1 MNFIELIALL
11 IIITAVIT
19 VATLLINRKPVLNIN
34 SDDDIIKLVEDGEH
48 LTAIKAYRQLH
59 KTNLKTAKHFVET
72 IKDEKNNG

>member
-1 MNFIELIALL
+1 MNFLELIALL

-19 VATLLINRKPVLNIN
+19 IATLLINRKPVLNIH

-59 KTNLKTAKHFVET
+59 KTSLKTAKHFVET
-72 IKDEKNNG
+72 IKDENKNG